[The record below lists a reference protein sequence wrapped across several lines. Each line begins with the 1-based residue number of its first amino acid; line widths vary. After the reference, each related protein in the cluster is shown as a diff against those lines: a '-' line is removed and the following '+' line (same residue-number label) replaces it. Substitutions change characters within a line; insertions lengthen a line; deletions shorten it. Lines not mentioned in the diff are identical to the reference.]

1 MLLEVSEVRSE
12 RDFRVKGDRGLQR
25 FVVSAAGAMISF
37 CLVAGAIYCKIAD
50 VRVNGAFHGGPA
62 SLAAAMAGLFGG
74 GVVALLVLVLLLRW
88 GRSPELEP

>member
-1 MLLEVSEVRSE
+1 VSG
-12 RDFRVKGDRGLQR
+12 DFGVKGDRGLQR
-25 FVVSAAGAMISF
+25 FVVSASGATISF
-37 CLVAGAIYCKIAD
+37 CLVAGAIYYKIAD

-88 GRSPELEP
+88 GRSPELES